1 MDKLDQLLIEKLTT
15 IAPVYQ
21 DYVPEDVFKNELK
34 NKYDYFIFETGGMQ
48 RAEEKQNTLTQNVLV
63 RFYAEDVS
71 HIDHVQIDIITLL
84 ESVGYTFL
92 NSDKSAI
99 QKGQEDAY
107 IDEVEFHFL
116 RSFKYVCQ
124 LA

>member
-34 NKYDYFIFETGGMQ
+34 NKYDYFIFETGGMK

>member
-34 NKYDYFIFETGGMQ
+34 NKYYYFIFETGGMQ

-63 RFYAEDVS
+63 RFYGEDVS